1 MGGFEPPTS
10 LPTSDIFLRRM
21 SSGIMSCLL
30 NVLSPTELHGNIK
43 ARTMTRTGT
52 YSIIIQCICFDFSL
66 TAIYPTLQHLA
77 YMPTGLLWNG
87 LGSSPRPTPHG
98 AFASTRSDYILTQS
112 WGPSSVASRPAM
124 YLLRADAPCRFW
136 VPSSA
141 GCIFIDLVGKRGLEP
156 LT

>member
-1 MGGFEPPTS
+1 MTDKPLEVLIDFVFTDCHTIDVLFVAVTGFELATS

-21 SSGIMSCLL
+21 PSGIMSCLL

-77 YMPTGLLWNG
+77 YMPTGLL
-87 LGSSPRPTPHG
+87 
-98 AFASTRSDYILTQS
+98 
-112 WGPSSVASRPAM
+112 
-124 YLLRADAPCRFW
+124 
-136 VPSSA
+136 
-141 GCIFIDLVGKRGLEP
+141 
-156 LT
+156 